1 MRRYE
6 TYYEA
11 VQSLC
16 IPTFHFQVRKA
27 DMGTHFLQRRVNS
40 NLIIDILFR
49 YVAGIVVVF
58 DQMLHDASKLYL
70 TSEVVVK
77 VTLA

>member
-1 MRRYE
+1 
-6 TYYEA
+6 
-11 VQSLC
+11 
-16 IPTFHFQVRKA
+16 
-27 DMGTHFLQRRVNS
+27 MGTHFLQRRVNS